1 MIIKLKPGITPVF
14 TIKSTAMKQNLLLP
28 LTLTAFALNNF
39 AQTPSKPNI
48 IVFLVDDMGWQDTSV
63 PFHTARTPLNDIYE
77 TPNMERLASQGM
89 KFTNAY
95 ACSVSSPSRVSLL
108 TGMNA
113 ARHRV
118 TNWTL
123 RKNIS
128 TDRKSDI
135 LDFPQWN
142 VNGIAQVA
150 KIENTSQVT
159 PLPQIL
165 KNHGYHTIHCGK
177 AHFGAINTPGENPH
191 HLGYEVN
198 ISGHAAGGIASYHGK
213 ENFGNKTDGTPSP
226 LQAVPGLEK
235 YWGKDIFATEALT
248 LEAIHALEKARL
260 YGQPF
265 FLYMSH
271 YAIHLPI
278 NKDERFYQK
287 YIDKGLDPKEAAY
300 AALIEGMDKSL
311 GDIMDWLEQ
320 NQLQDNTIILFLSDN
335 GGFATDSKWRS
346 GELYTQNAPL
356 KSGKGSVYEGGIRIP
371 MIVKQPGVST
381 PDAVCHVPVI
391 IEDLFPAILEMA
403 GVDQYKTIQ
412 QTDGVSFVPLLKAA
426 EKQKSTKRSLIWN
439 YPNLWDGT
447 GLGVGPAC
455 TIRKGDWKL
464 IYHYDTGAK
473 ELYNLKDDIGE
484 NKNLINTEIKTAKKL
499 SDELSKYLR
508 RVKAQRPSYKATGK
522 LVAWPDGEK

>member
-1 MIIKLKPGITPVF
+1 
-14 TIKSTAMKQNLLLP
+14 MKNNLMLP
-28 LTLTAFALNNF
+28 LALSAITLPNL
-39 AQTPSKPNI
+39 AQPSSRPNI

-63 PFHTARTPLNDIYE
+63 PFYSSRTPLNDIYE

-128 TDRKSDI
+128 TDRESN
-135 LDFPQWN
+135 LVDFPKWN
-142 VNGIAQVA
+142 VNGICQVA
-150 KIENTSQVT
+150 GIENTCRVT

-165 KNHGYHTIHCGK
+165 RNNGYHTIHCGK
-177 AHFGAINTPGENPH
+177 AHFGAINTPGENPY
-191 HLGYEVN
+191 HLGYDVN
-198 ISGHAAGGIASYHGK
+198 IAGHAGGGIASYLGE
-213 ENFGNKTDGTPSP
+213 ENFGNKTDGTQSP
-226 LQAVPGLEK
+226 PQAVPGLEK

-248 LEAIHALEKARL
+248 LEAIQSLEKALL
-260 YGQPF
+260 YDQPF
-265 FLYMSH
+265 FLYMAH
-271 YAIHLPI
+271 YAIHIPI

-311 GDIMDWLEQ
+311 GDIMNWLEVKQIQ
-320 NQLQDNTIILFLSDN
+320 NNTIILFLSDN
-335 GGFATDSKWRS
+335 GGFATDTKWRS

-371 MIVKQPGVST
+371 MIEKYPGYSVPGTISN
-381 PDAVCHVPVI
+381 VPVI
-391 IEDLFPAILEMA
+391 IEDIFPSILEMA
-403 GVDQYKTIQ
+403 GIDNCKTIQ
-412 QTDGVSFVPLLKAA
+412 QTDGVSFIPLLKAT
-426 EKQKSTKRSLIWN
+426 EKHKSDKRSLFWN
-439 YPNLWDGT
+439 YPNLWDGD

-464 IYHYDTGAK
+464 IYHYDTGTK
-473 ELYNLKDDIGE
+473 ELYNLNADIGE
-484 NKNLINTEIKTAKKL
+484 NNNLINVKIDIAK
-499 SDELSKYLR
+499 ELSGELSNYLR
-508 RVKAQRPSYKATGK
+508 KVKAQRPTNKNTGK
-522 LVAWPDGEK
+522 LVGWPDGKE

>member
-1 MIIKLKPGITPVF
+1 
-14 TIKSTAMKQNLLLP
+14 MKHNCSSLNTTTMKNNLMLP
-28 LTLTAFALNNF
+28 LVLSTFALPNL
-39 AQTPSKPNI
+39 AQTSSRPNI

-63 PFHTARTPLNDIYE
+63 PFHTSRTPLNDIYE

-89 KFTNAY
+89 RFTNAY

-128 TDRKSDI
+128 TDRKSD
-135 LDFPQWN
+135 LVDFPKWN
-142 VNGIAQVA
+142 INGICQVA
-150 KIENTSQVT
+150 GIENTCRVT

-165 KNHGYHTIHCGK
+165 KNNGYHTIHCGK
-177 AHFGAINTPGENPH
+177 AHFGAINTPGENPY
-191 HLGYEVN
+191 HLGYDVN
-198 ISGHAAGGIASYHGK
+198 IAGHAGGGIASYLGE
-213 ENFGNKTDGTPSP
+213 ENFGNKTDGTQSP
-226 LQAVPGLEK
+226 PQAVPGMEK

-248 LEAIHALEKARL
+248 LEAIQSLEKALL

-265 FLYMSH
+265 FLYMAH
-271 YAIHLPI
+271 YAIHIPI
-278 NKDERFYQK
+278 NKDKRFYQK

-311 GDIMDWLEQ
+311 GDIMNWLEAKQ
-320 NQLQDNTIILFLSDN
+320 IQDNTIILFLSDN
-335 GGFATDSKWRS
+335 GGFATDAKWRS

-371 MIVKQPGVST
+371 MIVKYPGYSAS
-381 PDAVCHVPVI
+381 DAVCNVPVI
-391 IEDLFPAILEMA
+391 IEDLFPSILGIA
-403 GVDQYKTIQ
+403 GIDNYKTIQ
-412 QTDGVSFVPLLKAA
+412 QTDGVSFVPLLKAT
-426 EKQKSTKRSLIWN
+426 EKHKSEKRSLFWN
-439 YPNLWDGT
+439 YPNLWDGD

-455 TIRKGDWKL
+455 IIRKGDWKL

-473 ELYNLKDDIGE
+473 ELYNLKNDIGE
-484 NKNLINTEIKTAKKL
+484 NNNLINTEINKSKSL
-499 SDELSKYLR
+499 SAELGKYLR
-508 RVKAQRPSYKATGK
+508 KVKAQRPTNKTTGK
-522 LVAWPDGEK
+522 LVCWPDGKE